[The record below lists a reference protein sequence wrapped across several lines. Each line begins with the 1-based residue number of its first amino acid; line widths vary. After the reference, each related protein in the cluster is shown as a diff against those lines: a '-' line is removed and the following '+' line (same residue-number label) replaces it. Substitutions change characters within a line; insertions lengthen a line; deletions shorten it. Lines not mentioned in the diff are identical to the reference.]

1 MMFSKQNPQTVATL
15 TLKKKRG
22 EEIPHGSMCPSGFR
36 VDDLGSS
43 AISRWEQLFDVGSTE
58 SLGPRQKS
66 ASAIFFLPETRWW
79 FRIFCIF
86 TPIWGRC
93 TPILTNKFQLG

>member
-1 MMFSKQNPQTVATL
+1 MHFFDDVFQTKSSNCCNIN
-15 TLKKKRG
+15 LKKKRG

-86 TPIWGRC
+86 TPIWGRF
-93 TPILTNKFQLG
+93 PF